1 MTRRKMI
8 RRKMIRRKTIRGKM
22 FPLLALVAALGALG
36 LVRTPVSAQ
45 QEQPAPGRGQSVA
58 DTLESIQKA
67 RVVTRVLFT
76 VAHPDDEA
84 STLLTYLPHAL
95 GTDTTL
101 LTLNRGEGGQN
112 AIGPEQGAQLG
123 ILRSSELSAAMNVE
137 GAHLYFT
144 RVVDFGFSK
153 TLEET
158 REKWNG
164 LELEDMVRVIR
175 MLRPQIV
182 VNGWGGQKT
191 GHGNHQ
197 DSGYQT
203 PVAVEAAADPA
214 KYPEQIAEGLKP
226 WRASMILNPVR
237 ATAQDEKVDYTG
249 SWIVPA
255 DEISP
260 IWGMSYRD
268 IALEGY
274 LHHRSQGV
282 TPFLNSPF
290 LRRPYGLKRATGG
303 APSPSDFAQPI
314 STLARLIPVPA
325 DEALTVTDRSLD
337 AARMAAEKLD
347 WPGAVRSIAAAG
359 KQIASLEE
367 QVRSS
372 KDPRAADALWEL
384 SEVRQRINH
393 ALADAA
399 AVKIVCNSDRSEL
412 VTGENFTVR
421 AEVAHRPDL
430 PATFSKPVLQ
440 MPAGWNISK
449 QEEKDGSTNFTVA
462 VPADAKNPH
471 SAGDFIYP
479 FPPAFVLAASHVSVD
494 GYAFDFSVP
503 VQNLH
508 STSVTV
514 LEYPLRIVPPVELT
528 PEPEQYDV
536 VASRQPQQFD
546 VFARVHSFAQT
557 PSKVSVGVEVPS
569 GWKAP
574 QPVEI
579 EFSGAGDRLVH
590 LAVMPP
596 ANIPVGNYELKTYAK
611 RGDARYEMSIEPLPS
626 LPSYL
631 WSAPAEVPVH
641 VFSIV
646 VPEHLRV
653 GYISA
658 DNDAAIPDSLRR
670 LGVDVEMVD
679 ANALAFGDLSRF
691 DAIVIGMRAYELR
704 SDVVAS
710 NSRLLD
716 YAAGGGTLVVLDQ
729 RPAVW
734 DPLKPAPFPA
744 TMGPGPR
751 VTDENAAVN
760 FTDPASPLLNFP
772 NKIESHDFDNWI
784 QERGLYFLEK
794 WDAQYHTV
802 LSMRDP
808 GEKDLLGSLVWAHT
822 GKGMYIYT
830 GLSFSRQLPEGN
842 GGAFRLFINLL
853 SQSRNKAK

>member
-1 MTRRKMI
+1 MNRHQKLAVAS
-8 RRKMIRRKTIRGKM
+8 
-22 FPLLALVAALGALG
+22 LLAVLCLLPLALRR
-36 LVRTPVSAQ
+36 VWAQ
-45 QEQPAPGRGQSVA
+45 EEPPAPGRGQSVA

-137 GAHLYFT
+137 GPRLYFT

-158 REKWNG
+158 REKWHG

-175 MLRPQIV
+175 MVRPNVV
-182 VNGWGGQKT
+182 VNGWGNQKT

-203 PVAVEAAADPA
+203 PIAVEDAADPS

-226 WRASMILNPVR
+226 WRAEMLLNPVR

-249 SWIVPA
+249 SWVVPA
-255 DEISP
+255 DDISSL
-260 IWGMSYRD
+260 WGMSYRD

-290 LRRPYGLKRATGG
+290 LRRPYGLKRSTGG
-303 APSPSDFAQPI
+303 APTPSDFAQPLT
-314 STLARLIPVPA
+314 SLARVIPVPSEEVLA
-325 DEALTVTDRSLD
+325 ATDRALD
-337 AARMAAEKLD
+337 DARAATEKLD
-347 WPGAVRSIAAAG
+347 WPAAVRSMAAAG
-359 KQIASLEE
+359 KQIVSLEDRVK
-367 QVRSS
+367 QS
-372 KDPRAADALWEL
+372 KDPRGADALWEL
-384 SEVRQRINH
+384 EQVRGRIDH

-399 AVKIVCNSDRSEL
+399 AVKIVSNSDRSEL
-412 VTGENFTVR
+412 VPGEKFSVR
-421 AEVAHRPDL
+421 AEIKYRPDL
-430 PATFSKPVLQ
+430 PATFSKPVLTL
-440 MPAGWNISK
+440 PPGWNIAK

-462 VPADAKNPH
+462 VPLGAQTPH
-471 SAGDFIYP
+471 SPGDFVYP
-479 FPPAFVLAASHVSVD
+479 FPPPFVYACSHVDAD
-494 GYAFDFSVP
+494 GYTFDFNSP
-503 VQNLH
+503 VQSLH
-508 STSVTV
+508 ASTVTV
-514 LEYPLRIVPPVELT
+514 TEYPLRIVPPVELT
-528 PEPEQYDV
+528 PQPEQYV
-536 VASRQPQQFD
+536 VVESREPKQFEI
-546 VFARVHSFAQT
+546 FARVHSFAVS
-557 PSKVSVGVEVPS
+557 PSKVSVGVEVPP

-574 QPVEI
+574 EPQSVDFTGE
-579 EFSGAGDRLVH
+579 GDRLVH
-590 LAVMPP
+590 LTVMPP
-596 ANIPVGNYELKTYAK
+596 AKIAAGNYELKAYAK
-611 RGDARYEMSIEPLPS
+611 RGEQKIETSLEPLPS

-631 WSAPAEVPVH
+631 WSAPATVPVH
-641 VFSIV
+641 VFSIN
-646 VPEHLRV
+646 VPDHLSV

-658 DNDAAIPDSLRR
+658 DNDTAIPDSLRR
-670 LGVDVEMVD
+670 LGVDVDMLD
-679 ANALAFGDLSRF
+679 ANAVAFGDLSRF
-691 DAIVIGMRAYELR
+691 DAVVVGMRAYELR

-710 NSRLLD
+710 NSRLLE
-716 YAAGGGTLVVLDQ
+716 YAANGGTLVVLDQ
-729 RPAVW
+729 RPAIW

-751 VTDENAAVN
+751 VTDENAAVT
-760 FTDPASPLLNFP
+760 FTDPSSPLLNSP
-772 NKIESHDFDNWI
+772 NKIGSHDFDGWV
-784 QERGLYFLEK
+784 QERGLYFWEK
-794 WDAQYHTV
+794 WDPQYHTV
-802 LSMRDP
+802 LSMHDP
-808 GEKDLLGSLVWAHT
+808 GEKDVQGSLLWART

-842 GGAFRLFINLL
+842 AGAFRLFVNLL
-853 SQSRNKAK
+853 SQSRYRAK

>member
-1 MTRRKMI
+1 MKRAK
-8 RRKMIRRKTIRGKM
+8 KLGLLS
-22 FPLLALVAALGALG
+22 LLAALCVFAIAL
-36 LVRTPVSAQ
+36 TQVSAQ
-45 QEQPAPGRGQSVA
+45 QEAPAPGRGQSVA

-137 GAHLYFT
+137 GPHLYFT

-158 REKWNG
+158 LEKWQG
-164 LELEDMVRVIR
+164 VELEDMVRAIR

-182 VNGWGGQKT
+182 INGWGGQKT

-197 DSGYQT
+197 ASGYQT
-203 PVAVEAAADPA
+203 PKAVEAAADPT
-214 KYPEQIAEGLKP
+214 KYPDQIAEGLKP
-226 WRASMILNPVR
+226 WRVETILNPVR

-249 SWIVPA
+249 SWVVPA
-255 DEISP
+255 DDISP
-260 IWGMSYRD
+260 IWGLSYRD
-268 IALEGY
+268 ISLEGY

-303 APSPSDFAQPI
+303 PPSPSDFAQPLM
-314 STLARLIPVPA
+314 SLAHVIPVPA
-325 DEALTVTDRSLD
+325 EDSLAATDHALDQ
-337 AARMAAEKLD
+337 ARMAAEKLD
-347 WPGAVRSIAAAG
+347 WPGAVRSIAEAG
-359 KQIASLEE
+359 KQIVSLEDR
-367 QVRSS
+367 VKRSQDS
-372 KDPRAADALWEL
+372 SAAGALWEL
-384 SEVRQRINH
+384 EQVRERINH
-393 ALADAA
+393 ALSDAA
-399 AVKIVCNSDRSEL
+399 AIKIVSNSDRSEL
-412 VTGENFTVR
+412 VAGEGFSVR
-421 AEVAHRPDL
+421 AEVVHRNDA
-430 PATFSKPVLQ
+430 PATFSKPELTL
-440 MPAGWNISK
+440 PSGWSIIK
-449 QEEKDGSTNFTVA
+449 QEEKDGSTNFSVA
-462 VPADAKNPH
+462 VPAGAQTPR
-471 SAGDFIYP
+471 APGDFLNP
-479 FPPAFVLAASHVSVD
+479 FPPPLVRARTHVEADGYEFDFTAPVQSLHASTVSVL
-494 GYAFDFSVP
+494 S
-503 VQNLH
+503 
-508 STSVTV
+508 
-514 LEYPLRIVPPVELT
+514 YPLRIVPPVELT
-528 PEPEQYDV
+528 PQPEQYV
-536 VASRQPQQFD
+536 VVESRQPKQFD

-557 PSKVSVGVEVPS
+557 ASKVSVGVEVPS
-569 GWKAP
+569 GWKATAP
-574 QPVEI
+574 EAI

-590 LAVMPP
+590 LTVMPP
-596 ANIPVGNYELKTYAK
+596 PKIAAGNYELKTFAK
-611 RGDARYEMSIEPLPS
+611 RGEEKFETSLEPLPS
-626 LPSYL
+626 LPTYL
-631 WSAPAEVPVH
+631 WSAPATVPVH
-641 VFSIV
+641 VFSIA
-646 VPEHLRV
+646 VPDHLRV

-670 LGVDVEMVD
+670 LGVDVEMID

-691 DAIVIGMRAYELR
+691 DAIVAGMRAYELR

-729 RPAVW
+729 RPAIW
-734 DPLKPAPFPA
+734 DALKPAPFPA

-760 FTDPASPLLNFP
+760 YTDPASPLLNFP
-772 NKIESHDFDNWI
+772 NKIEAHDFDGWV
-784 QERGLYFLEK
+784 QERGLYFWEK

-802 LSMRDP
+802 LSMHDP
-808 GEKDLLGSLVWAHT
+808 GEKDVMGSLVWTRT
-822 GKGMYIYT
+822 GKGTYIYT

-842 GGAFRLFINLL
+842 AGAFRLFVNLL
-853 SQSRNKAK
+853 SQSRSKTK

>member
-1 MTRRKMI
+1 MKRPQKL
-8 RRKMIRRKTIRGKM
+8 GLLS
-22 FPLLALVAALGALG
+22 LLAALCGLAFAL
-36 LVRTPVSAQ
+36 TQVSAQ
-45 QEQPAPGRGQSVA
+45 QEAPAPGRGQSVA

-137 GAHLYFT
+137 GPHLYFT

-158 REKWNG
+158 LEKWQG
-164 LELEDMVRVIR
+164 VELEDMVRAIR

-182 VNGWGGQKT
+182 INGWGGQKT

-197 DSGYQT
+197 ASGYQT
-203 PVAVEAAADPA
+203 PKAVEAAADPT
-214 KYPEQIAEGLKP
+214 KYPDQIAEGLKP
-226 WRASMILNPVR
+226 WRVETILNPVR

-249 SWIVPA
+249 SWVVPA

-260 IWGMSYRD
+260 IWGLSYRD
-268 IALEGY
+268 ISLEGY

-290 LRRPYGLKRATGG
+290 IRRPYGLKRATGG
-303 APSPSDFAQPI
+303 PASPSDFAQPLT
-314 STLARLIPVPA
+314 SLARVIPVPA
-325 DEALTVTDRSLD
+325 ADSLAAADHALDQ
-337 AARMAAEKLD
+337 ARMAAEKLD
-347 WPGAVRSIAAAG
+347 WPGAVRSIAEAG
-359 KQIASLEE
+359 KQIASLEDQVKRSQDSSAAGGLWELE
-367 QVRSS
+367 QVR
-372 KDPRAADALWEL
+372 E
-384 SEVRQRINH
+384 RINH
-393 ALADAA
+393 ALSDAA
-399 AVKIVCNSDRSEL
+399 AIKIVSNSDRSEL
-412 VTGENFTVR
+412 VAGEGFSVR
-421 AEVAHRPDL
+421 AEVVHRDGV
-430 PATFSKPVLQ
+430 PATFSKPVLTL
-440 MPAGWNISK
+440 PSGWSITK
-449 QEEKDGSTNFTVA
+449 QEEKDGSTNFSVA
-462 VPADAKNPH
+462 VPAGAQTLRAP
-471 SAGDFIYP
+471 GDFLYP
-479 FPPAFVLAASHVSVD
+479 FPPPLVRARTHVEAD
-494 GYAFDFSVP
+494 GYAFDFTAP
-503 VQNLH
+503 VQSLH
-508 STSVTV
+508 ASTVSV
-514 LEYPLRIVPPVELT
+514 LSYPLRIVPPVELT
-528 PEPEQYDV
+528 PQPEQYV
-536 VASRQPQQFD
+536 VVESRQPRQFD

-574 QPVEI
+574 APETI

-590 LAVMPP
+590 LTVMPP
-596 ANIPVGNYELKTYAK
+596 AKIAAGNYELKAYAK
-611 RGDARYEMSIEPLPS
+611 RGEEKFETSLEPLPS
-626 LPSYL
+626 LPTYL
-631 WSAPAEVPVH
+631 WSAPATVPVH
-641 VFSIV
+641 VFSIA
-646 VPEHLRV
+646 VPDHLRV

-670 LGVDVEMVD
+670 LGVDVEMID

-691 DAIVIGMRAYELR
+691 DAIVAGMRAYELR

-729 RPAVW
+729 RPAIW
-734 DPLKPAPFPA
+734 DAVKPAPFPA

-760 FTDPASPLLNFP
+760 YTDPASPLLNFP
-772 NKIESHDFDNWI
+772 NKIEAHDFDGWV
-784 QERGLYFLEK
+784 QERGLYFWEK
-794 WDAQYHTV
+794 WDTQYHTV
-802 LSMRDP
+802 LSMHDP
-808 GEKDLLGSLVWAHT
+808 GEKDVMGSLVWTRT
-822 GKGMYIYT
+822 GKGTYIYT

-842 GGAFRLFINLL
+842 AGAFRLFVNLL
-853 SQSRNKAK
+853 SQSRAKGK

>member
-1 MTRRKMI
+1 LALLS
-8 RRKMIRRKTIRGKM
+8 
-22 FPLLALVAALGALG
+22 LLAGLFASAFLLMRVA
-36 LVRTPVSAQ
+36 AQ
-45 QEQPAPGRGQSVA
+45 QEAPAPGRGQSVA

-123 ILRSSELSAAMNVE
+123 ILRSYELSGAMNVE
-137 GAHLYFT
+137 GPRLLFT

-153 TLEET
+153 TLQET
-158 REKWNG
+158 QEKWNG

-175 MLRPQIV
+175 MLRPQVV
-182 VNGWGGQKT
+182 VNGWGGTTT

-203 PVAVEAAADPA
+203 PKAVEAAADPT
-214 KYPEQIAEGLKP
+214 KYPDQIAEGLKP
-226 WRASMILNPVR
+226 WRAELILNPVR

-249 SWIVPA
+249 SWVVPA

-260 IWGMSYRD
+260 IWGLSYREL
-268 IALEGY
+268 ALQGY

-290 LRRPYGLKRATGG
+290 LRRPYGLKRTTGG
-303 APSPSDFAQPI
+303 PPTPSDFSQPLT
-314 STLARLIPVPA
+314 SLARVLPVPA
-325 DEALTVTDRSLD
+325 EDSLGAADHALDQ
-337 AARMAAEKLD
+337 ARMAAEKLD
-347 WPGAVRSIAAAG
+347 WPGAVRSIAEAG
-359 KQIASLEE
+359 KQISSLEARVKGSQDASAAAGLWELE
-367 QVRSS
+367 QVRG
-372 KDPRAADALWEL
+372 
-384 SEVRQRINH
+384 RINH

-399 AVKIVCNSDRSEL
+399 AIKIVSNADRSEL
-412 VTGENFTVR
+412 VAGEGFSVR
-421 AEVAHRPDL
+421 AQVAHRKDL
-430 PATFSKPVLQ
+430 PATFSKLELFLPT
-440 MPAGWNISK
+440 GWSITK
-449 QEEKDGSTNFTVA
+449 QEEKDDSINFSVV
-462 VPADAKNPH
+462 VPAGAQTPH
-471 SAGDFIYP
+471 TAGEFLYP
-479 FPPAFVLAASHVSVD
+479 FPPALVSARTHVEAG
-494 GYAFDFSVP
+494 GYAFDFTAPVESLHATTVSV
-503 VQNLH
+503 L
-508 STSVTV
+508 SF
-514 LEYPLRIVPPVELT
+514 PLRIVPPVELT
-528 PEPEQYDV
+528 PEPEQYV
-536 VASRQPQQFD
+536 VVESLQPRQFD

-569 GWKAP
+569 GWRAP
-574 QPVEI
+574 APETI

-590 LAVMPP
+590 LTVAPP
-596 ANIPVGNYELKTYAK
+596 AKIAAGNYQLKAYAK
-611 RGDARYEMSIEPLPS
+611 RGEETFENSLEPLPS
-626 LPSYL
+626 LPTYL
-631 WSAPAEVPVH
+631 WNSPAIVPVH
-641 VFSIV
+641 VFAIAL
-646 VPEHLRV
+646 PDHLRV

-670 LGVDVEMVD
+670 LGVDVAMLD
-679 ANALAFGDLSRF
+679 ANTLAFGDLSRF
-691 DAIVIGMRAYELR
+691 DSIVVGMRAYELR
-704 SDVVAS
+704 SDLVAS

-760 FTDPASPLLNFP
+760 FVDPASPLLNFP
-772 NKIESHDFDNWI
+772 NKIEAHDFDGWV
-784 QERGLYFLEK
+784 QERGLYFWEK

-802 LSMRDP
+802 LSMHDP
-808 GEKDLLGSLVWAHT
+808 GEKDVMGSLVWART
-822 GKGMYIYT
+822 GKGTYIYT

-842 GGAFRLFINLL
+842 AGAFRLFVNLL
-853 SQSRNKAK
+853 SQSRNKAKN

>member
-1 MTRRKMI
+1 MSRR
-8 RRKMIRRKTIRGKM
+8 RFFRLAS
-22 FPLLALVAALGALG
+22 FLALLCAAS
-36 LVRTPVSAQ
+36 LVLTQVSAQ
-45 QEQPAPGRGQSVA
+45 QEAPAPGRGQSVA

-158 REKWNG
+158 RDKWHG
-164 LELEDMVRVIR
+164 VELEDMVRVIR
-175 MLRPQIV
+175 LLRPQIV

-203 PVAVEAAADPA
+203 PIAVEAAADPT
-214 KYPEQIAEGLKP
+214 KYPDQIAEGLKP
-226 WRASMILNPVR
+226 WRVEMILNPVR

-255 DEISP
+255 EEISP
-260 IWGMSYRD
+260 IWGLSYRD
-268 IALEGY
+268 IAYEGY

-290 LRRPYGLKRATGG
+290 IRRPYGLKRSTGG

-314 STLARLIPVPA
+314 TSLARLIPVPSEQPLA
-325 DEALTVTDRSLD
+325 AADRALDEARV
-337 AARMAAEKLD
+337 AAERLD

-359 KQIASLEE
+359 KQIAALED
-367 QVRSS
+367 RMKSS
-372 KDPRAADALWEL
+372 QDSRAADALWEL
-384 SEVRQRINH
+384 AQVRERINH
-393 ALADAA
+393 ALANAA
-399 AVKIVCNSDRSEL
+399 AVKIVSNSDRSEL
-412 VTGENFTVR
+412 VAGENFTVR
-421 AEVAHRPDL
+421 AQVTNRPDL
-430 PATFSKPVLQ
+430 PATFSKPVLIL
-440 MPAGWNISK
+440 PPGWNIAK

-462 VPADAKNPH
+462 V
-471 SAGDFIYP
+471 SAGLNPYTPGHFLYP
-479 FPPAFVLAASHVSVD
+479 FPPPIVRACSHVEAD
-494 GYAFDFSVP
+494 GYAFDFTVP
-503 VQNLH
+503 VESLH
-508 STSVTV
+508 ATSVTV
-514 LEYPLRIVPPVELT
+514 LEYPLRVVPPIQLT
-528 PEPEQYDV
+528 PQPEQYV
-536 VASRQPQQFD
+536 VVDSRQPKQFD
-546 VFARVHSFAQT
+546 VYARVHSFAQS

-569 GWKAP
+569 GWKAST
-574 QPVEI
+574 PVPI
-579 EFSGAGDRLVH
+579 EFSGAGDNLVH
-590 LAVMPP
+590 LTVTPP
-596 ANIPVGNYELKTYAK
+596 AKIAAGNYVLKAYAK
-611 RGDARYEMSIEPLPS
+611 RGDATYETSLEPLPS
-626 LPSYL
+626 LPTYL
-631 WSAPAEVPVH
+631 WESPATIPVH
-641 VFSIV
+641 VFSIA
-646 VPEHLRV
+646 VPDHLRV
-653 GYISA
+653 GYVSA
-658 DNDAAIPDSLRR
+658 DNDTAIPDSLRR
-670 LGVDVEMVD
+670 MGVDVDMLD

-691 DAIVIGMRAYELR
+691 DSLVVGMRAYELR
-704 SDVVAS
+704 PDVVAS
-710 NSRLLD
+710 NTRLLE
-716 YAAGGGTLVVLDQ
+716 YAAAGGTLVVLDQ

-760 FTDPASPLLNFP
+760 FTDAASPLLNFP
-772 NKIESHDFDNWI
+772 NKIGPHDFDGWV

-794 WDAQYHTV
+794 WDAQYHAV
-802 LSMRDP
+802 LSMHDP
-808 GEKDLLGSLVWAHT
+808 GEKDLLGSLVWART
-822 GKGMYIYT
+822 GKGTYIYT

-842 GGAFRLFINLL
+842 AGAFRLFVNLL
-853 SQSRNKAK
+853 SQSRNSGK

>member
-1 MTRRKMI
+1 MNRRQKF
-8 RRKMIRRKTIRGKM
+8 GA
-22 FPLLALVAALGALG
+22 FSLLGVLCALALVLT
-36 LVRTPVSAQ
+36 RVSAQ

-137 GAHLYFT
+137 GPRLYFT

-153 TLEET
+153 TLQET
-158 REKWNG
+158 LEKWNG
-164 LELEDMVRVIR
+164 VELEDMVRVIR

-182 VNGWGGQKT
+182 INGWGGQKT

-203 PVAVEAAADPA
+203 PIAVEAAADPA
-214 KYPEQIAEGLKP
+214 KYPDQIAEGLKP
-226 WRASMILNPVR
+226 WRAELILNPVR

-249 SWIVPA
+249 SWVVPA

-260 IWGMSYRD
+260 IWGLSYRD

-290 LRRPYGLKRATGG
+290 LRRPYGLKRTTGG
-303 APSPSDFAQPI
+303 PPSPSDFAQPLI
-314 STLARLIPVPA
+314 SLTRVIPVPA
-325 DEALTVTDRSLD
+325 EESLAAAD
-337 AARMAAEKLD
+337 HDLDQARMAAEKLD

-359 KQIASLEE
+359 KQIASLEDRVE
-367 QVRSS
+367 SS
-372 KDPRAADALWEL
+372 TDPRAADAQWEL
-384 SEVRQRINH
+384 AQVRERINH
-393 ALADAA
+393 ALSDAA
-399 AVKIVCNSDRSEL
+399 AVKIVSNSDRSEL
-412 VTGENFTVR
+412 VAGENFTVR
-421 AEVAHRPDL
+421 AEIAHRPDL
-430 PATFSKPVLQ
+430 PATFSKPVLTL
-440 MPAGWNISK
+440 PSGWNITK

-462 VPADAKNPH
+462 VPLGAKMPR
-471 SAGDFIYP
+471 SPGDFIYP
-479 FPPAFVLAASHVSVD
+479 FPPPFVHVRAHVEAD
-494 GYAFDFSVP
+494 GYAFDFTAP
-503 VQNLH
+503 VQSLH
-508 STSVTV
+508 ATTVSV
-514 LEYPLRIVPPVELT
+514 LSYPLRIVPPVELT
-528 PEPEQYDV
+528 PQPEQYV
-536 VASRQPQQFD
+536 VVESRQPKQFD

-557 PSKVSVGVEVPS
+557 PSKVSVGVEVPP
-569 GWKAP
+569 GWNAP
-574 QPVEI
+574 APEAV

-590 LAVMPP
+590 LTVTPP
-596 ANIPVGNYELKTYAK
+596 SKIAAGKYDLKAFAK
-611 RGDARYEMSIEPLPS
+611 RGEEKYETSLEPLPS
-626 LPSYL
+626 LPTYL
-631 WSAPAEVPVH
+631 WSAPATVPVH
-641 VFSIV
+641 VFSIA
-646 VPEHLRV
+646 VPENLRV

-658 DNDAAIPDSLRR
+658 ENDAIPDSLRR
-670 LGVDVEMVD
+670 LGVGVEMLD
-679 ANALAFGDLSRF
+679 ANALAFGDLRRF
-691 DAIVIGMRAYELR
+691 DSIVVGMRAYELR

-710 NSRLLD
+710 NARLLD
-716 YAAGGGTLVVLDQ
+716 YAAGGGTLVVLDE
-729 RPAVW
+729 RPAIW
-734 DPLKPAPFPA
+734 DALKASPFTA

-760 FTDPASPLLNFP
+760 YTDPASPLLNFP
-772 NKIESHDFDNWI
+772 NKIEAHDFDGWV
-784 QERGLYFLEK
+784 QERGLYFWEK

-802 LSMRDP
+802 LSMHDP
-808 GEKDLLGSLVWAHT
+808 GEKDLLGSLVWTRT
-822 GKGMYIYT
+822 GKGVYIYT

-842 GGAFRLFINLL
+842 AGAFRLFVDLL
-853 SQSRNKAK
+853 SQSRNRAK

>member
-1 MTRRKMI
+1 MKRRQKF
-8 RRKMIRRKTIRGKM
+8 GLLSL
-22 FPLLALVAALGALG
+22 FAALCALALILT
-36 LVRTPVSAQ
+36 RVSAQ
-45 QEQPAPGRGQSVA
+45 QEAPAPGRGQSVA
-58 DTLESIQKA
+58 DTLESIHKA

-137 GAHLYFT
+137 GPHLYFT

-158 REKWNG
+158 LEKWNG
-164 LELEDMVRVIR
+164 VELEDMVRVIR

-182 VNGWGGQKT
+182 INGWGGQKT

-197 DSGYQT
+197 ASGYQT
-203 PVAVEAAADPA
+203 PKAVEAAADPT
-214 KYPEQIAEGLKP
+214 KYPDQIAEGLKP
-226 WRASMILNPVR
+226 WRVETILDPVR

-249 SWIVPA
+249 SWVVPA

-260 IWGMSYRD
+260 IWGLSYRD
-268 IALEGY
+268 ISLEGY

-290 LRRPYGLKRATGG
+290 IRRPYGLKRTTGG
-303 APSPSDFAQPI
+303 PASPSDFAQPLT
-314 STLARLIPVPA
+314 SLARVLPVPA
-325 DEALTVTDRSLD
+325 EDSLAAAD
-337 AARMAAEKLD
+337 HDLDQARMAAEKLD
-347 WPGAVRSIAAAG
+347 WPGAVRSIAEAG
-359 KQIASLEE
+359 KQIASLEDRVKRSQDSSAAGGLWELE
-367 QVRSS
+367 QVR
-372 KDPRAADALWEL
+372 E
-384 SEVRQRINH
+384 RINH

-399 AVKIVCNSDRSEL
+399 AIKIVSNSDRSEL
-412 VTGENFTVR
+412 VAGEGFSVR
-421 AEVAHRPDL
+421 VAVAHRNDIS
-430 PATFSKPVLQ
+430 ATFSKPELAL
-440 MPAGWNISK
+440 PSGWSITK
-449 QEEKDGSTNFTVA
+449 QEEKDGSTNFSVA
-462 VPADAKNPH
+462 VPAGAQTSRGP
-471 SAGDFIYP
+471 GDFLYP
-479 FPPAFVLAASHVSVD
+479 FPPPLVRARTHVEAD
-494 GYAFDFSVP
+494 GYAFDFTVP
-503 VQNLH
+503 VQSLH
-508 STSVTV
+508 ATTVSV
-514 LEYPLRIVPPVELT
+514 LSYPLRIVPPVELT
-528 PEPEQYDV
+528 PEPEQYV
-536 VASRQPQQFD
+536 VVESRQPRQFD

-574 QPVEI
+574 APEAI

-590 LAVMPP
+590 LTVTPP
-596 ANIPVGNYELKTYAK
+596 AKIAAGNYELKAFAK
-611 RGDARYEMSIEPLPS
+611 RGEEKFETSLEPLPS
-626 LPSYL
+626 LPTYL
-631 WSAPAEVPVH
+631 WSAPATMPVH
-641 VFSIV
+641 VFSIA

-670 LGVDVEMVD
+670 LGVDVDMLD
-679 ANALAFGDLSRF
+679 ANALAFGDLSRC
-691 DAIVIGMRAYELR
+691 DAIVAGMRAYELR

-729 RPAVW
+729 RPAIW
-734 DPLKPAPFPA
+734 DALKPAPFPA

-760 FTDPASPLLNFP
+760 YTDPASPLLNFP
-772 NKIESHDFDNWI
+772 NKIEAHDFDGWV
-784 QERGLYFLEK
+784 QERGLYFWEK
-794 WDAQYHTV
+794 WDARYHTV
-802 LSMRDP
+802 LSMHDP
-808 GEKDLLGSLVWAHT
+808 GEKDVMGSLLWTRT
-822 GKGMYIYT
+822 GKGTYIYT

-842 GGAFRLFINLL
+842 AGAFRLFVNLL

>member
-1 MTRRKMI
+1 MKRRQKF
-8 RRKMIRRKTIRGKM
+8 GLLS
-22 FPLLALVAALGALG
+22 LLAVLFALTFVLT
-36 LVRTPVSAQ
+36 RVSAQ
-45 QEQPAPGRGQSVA
+45 QEAPAPGRGQSVA

-137 GAHLYFT
+137 GPHLYFT

-158 REKWNG
+158 LEKWQG
-164 LELEDMVRVIR
+164 VELEDMVRAIR
-175 MLRPQIV
+175 MVRPQIV
-182 VNGWGGQKT
+182 INGWGGQKT

-203 PVAVEAAADPA
+203 PKAVEAAADPN
-214 KYPEQIAEGLKP
+214 KYPDQIAEGLKP
-226 WRASMILNPVR
+226 WRVEMILNPVR

-249 SWIVPA
+249 SWVVPA

-260 IWGMSYRD
+260 IWGLSYRD

-290 LRRPYGLKRATGG
+290 LRRPYGLKRTTGG
-303 APSPSDFAQPI
+303 PPSPSDFEQPLT
-314 STLARLIPVPA
+314 SLARVIPVPA
-325 DEALTVTDRSLD
+325 KESL
-337 AARMAAEKLD
+337 AAADHDLDQARIAAEKLD
-347 WPGAVRSIAAAG
+347 WPGAVRSIAEAG
-359 KQIASLEE
+359 KQIASLEDHVKRSQDSSAAGGLWELE
-367 QVRSS
+367 QVR
-372 KDPRAADALWEL
+372 A
-384 SEVRQRINH
+384 RINQ

-399 AVKIVCNSDRSEL
+399 AIKIVSNADRSEL
-412 VTGENFTVR
+412 VAGEGFTVR
-421 AEVAHRPDL
+421 IEVAHRNDV
-430 PATFSKPVLQ
+430 PATFSKPDLAL
-440 MPAGWNISK
+440 PSGWSITK
-449 QEEKDGSTNFTVA
+449 REEKDGSTNFSVA
-462 VPADAKNPH
+462 VPAGAQSPH
-471 SAGDFIYP
+471 TPSEFLYP
-479 FPPAFVLAASHVSVD
+479 FPPPLVRARTHVEAD
-494 GYAFDFSVP
+494 GYAFDFTAP
-503 VQNLH
+503 VQSLH
-508 STSVTV
+508 PTTVSV
-514 LEYPLRIVPPVELT
+514 LSYPLRIVPPVELT
-528 PEPEQYDV
+528 PEPEQYV
-536 VASRQPQQFD
+536 VVESRQPRQFD

-557 PSKVSVGVEVPS
+557 PSKVSVGVAVPS

-574 QPVEI
+574 APEAI

-590 LAVMPP
+590 LTVTPP
-596 ANIPVGNYELKTYAK
+596 AKIAAGNYQLKAYAR
-611 RGDARYEMSIEPLPS
+611 RGEETFETSLEPLPS
-626 LPSYL
+626 LPTYL
-631 WSAPAEVPVH
+631 WSAPATVPVH
-641 VFSIV
+641 VFSIS
-646 VPEHLRV
+646 VPDHLRV

-658 DNDAAIPDSLRR
+658 DNDAIPDSLRR
-670 LGVDVEMVD
+670 LGVDVEMLD

-691 DAIVIGMRAYELR
+691 DAIVVGMRAYELR
-704 SDVVAS
+704 SDLVAS

-729 RPAVW
+729 RPAIW
-734 DPLKPAPFPA
+734 DALKPAPFPA

-751 VTDENAAVN
+751 VTDENTAVN
-760 FTDPASPLLNFP
+760 YTDPASPLLNFP
-772 NKIESHDFDNWI
+772 NKIEAHDFDGWV
-784 QERGLYFLEK
+784 QERGLYFWEK

-802 LSMRDP
+802 LSMHDP
-808 GEKDLLGSLVWAHT
+808 GEKDVMGSLVWTRT
-822 GKGMYIYT
+822 GKGTYIYT

-842 GGAFRLFINLL
+842 AGAFRLFVNLL
-853 SQSRNKAK
+853 SQSRSKVT

>member
-1 MTRRKMI
+1 MKRKRRQKF
-8 RRKMIRRKTIRGKM
+8 GV
-22 FPLLALVAALGALG
+22 LSLLVAISALT
-36 LVRTPVSAQ
+36 LVLSRVSAQ
-45 QEQPAPGRGQSVA
+45 QEPPAPGRGQSVA

-123 ILRSSELSAAMNVE
+123 ILRSAELSAAMNVE
-137 GAHLYFT
+137 GPHLYFT

-158 REKWNG
+158 LEKWNG
-164 LELEDMVRVIR
+164 VELEDMVRAIR

-182 VNGWGGQKT
+182 INGWGGMKT

-203 PVAVEAAADPA
+203 PKAVEAAADPT

-226 WRASMILNPVR
+226 WRAEMILDPVR

-249 SWIVPA
+249 SWVVPA

-260 IWGMSYRD
+260 IWGLSYRD
-268 IALEGY
+268 IALQGY

-290 LRRPYGLKRATGG
+290 LRRPYGLKFATGG
-303 APSPSDFAQPI
+303 QPSPSDFAQPI
-314 STLARLIPVPA
+314 TSLARVLPVPSQDALAAA
-325 DEALTVTDRSLD
+325 DHDLD
-337 AARMAAEKLD
+337 QARMAAEKLD
-347 WPGAVRSIAAAG
+347 WPGAVRSIAEAG
-359 KQIASLEE
+359 KQIAALEE
-367 QVRSS
+367 QVKRSQEPS
-372 KDPRAADALWEL
+372 AASGLWEL
-384 SEVRQRINH
+384 EQVRERINH
-393 ALADAA
+393 AFADAA
-399 AVKIVCNSDRSEL
+399 AIKIVSNADRSEL
-412 VTGENFTVR
+412 VAGEGFGVR
-421 AEVAHRPDL
+421 AEIAYRKDI
-430 PATFSKPVLQ
+430 PATFSKLDLALPS
-440 MPAGWNISK
+440 GWSITK
-449 QEEKDGSTNFTVA
+449 QEEKDGSTNFSVA
-462 VPADAKNPH
+462 VPTGAQTPH
-471 SAGDFIYP
+471 APSDFLRP
-479 FPPAFVLAASHVSVD
+479 FPPPLVLARTHVEAE
-494 GYAFDFSVP
+494 GYAFDFTTPVESLHASTVSV
-503 VQNLH
+503 L
-508 STSVTV
+508 S
-514 LEYPLRIVPPVELT
+514 YPLRIVPPVGLT
-528 PEPEQYDV
+528 PEPEQYV
-536 VASRQPQQFD
+536 VVESRQPKQFD

-557 PSKVSVGVEVPS
+557 PSKVSVGVEVPA

-574 QPVEI
+574 ALESV

-590 LAVMPP
+590 IAVTPP
-596 ANIPVGNYELKTYAK
+596 TKIAAGNYVLKAFAK
-611 RGDARYEMSIEPLPS
+611 RGQETFETSLEPLPS
-626 LPSYL
+626 LPTYL
-631 WSAPAEVPVH
+631 WSAPATVPVH
-641 VFSIV
+641 VFSIT

-670 LGVDVEMVD
+670 LGVDVENLD
-679 ANALAFGDLSRF
+679 ANALAFGDLSQF
-691 DAIVIGMRAYELR
+691 DAIVAGMRAYELR

-716 YAAGGGTLVVLDQ
+716 YAAGGGTLIVLDQ
-729 RPAVW
+729 RPAIW
-734 DPLKPAPFPA
+734 DALKLAPFPA

-751 VTDENAAVN
+751 VTDENSAVN

-772 NKIESHDFDNWI
+772 NKIAAHDFDGWV

-794 WDAQYHTV
+794 WDAKYQAV
-802 LSMRDP
+802 LAMHDP
-808 GEKDLLGSLVWAHT
+808 GEKDLLGSLVWTRT
-822 GKGMYIYT
+822 GKGTYIYT

-842 GGAFRLFINLL
+842 AGAFRLFVNLL
-853 SQSRNKAK
+853 SQSRNQAK